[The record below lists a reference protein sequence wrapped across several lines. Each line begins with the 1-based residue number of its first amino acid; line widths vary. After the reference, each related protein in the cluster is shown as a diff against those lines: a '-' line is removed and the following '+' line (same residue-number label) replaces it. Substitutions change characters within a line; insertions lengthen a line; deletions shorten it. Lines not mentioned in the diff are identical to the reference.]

1 MLLGACL
8 DEVSTALGCK
18 LRENADPPITG
29 SNASTPVDFSRVLA
43 ATQALSQELER
54 ESLLA
59 KLIKIV
65 LEHSGADRGVLIFKK
80 SRNWV
85 IEACGTLEPGRVE
98 VPSIPLDSPGT
109 SCEIPRVSESI
120 IQEVIQTQ
128 NPILFNSE
136 IEQKDW
142 KIDTYFL
149 QHHPQS
155 ILCIPLLNR
164 TQKIWGLIYLEN
176 YRIANSFTPQRLT
189 ELNLLLPQIVISLE
203 NANRYNSLEQDLEQ
217 RTQQLYQV
225 RQELEVS
232 QNQLIQLEKMATLG
246 QHIAEVA
253 HEIKT
258 PLAAIQASVD
268 NLSNSFNQTLQ
279 KFPALFSK
287 LSCQQHSSFFSLIST
302 SCKSETFLSF
312 REERQWKRHLKQ
324 KLAAQGIEPAETL
337 ATLLTQMGMTQDLQP
352 FLPLLKAQNNTS
364 ILDVAYHFVL
374 QHRNSKNIKLAVKTI
389 SNFVLALKHYAHP
402 EHSDQLTIASVT
414 QGIDTVLTLYQHQLK
429 QGIEVRKTYQDVPD
443 IFCYPEQL
451 NQVWANLIDNAM
463 QAMNYQGKLDIS
475 VVRCQD
481 QVRVQIKDSGG
492 GIPAEIREKIFEPY
506 FTTKPAGEGTGIGL
520 NLVRKI
526 IEKHQGKI
534 EVESQPGGTIFS
546 VGLPLQYPEDKC
558 LIGYDSRKQLR

>member
-8 DEVSTALGCK
+8 DS
-18 LRENADPPITG
+18 PISG
-29 SNASTPVDFSRVLA
+29 SKASTSVDFSRVLA
-43 ATQALSQELER
+43 ASQALSLELER
-54 ESLLA
+54 ESLLI
-59 KLIKIV
+59 KLIQIV
-65 LEHSGADRGVLIFKK
+65 LEHSGADRGVLLLKK
-80 SRNWV
+80 SKDWV
-85 IEACGTLEPGRVE
+85 IEACGTLEPERVE
-98 VPSIPLDSPGT
+98 VLSIPLDNLGT
-109 SCEIPRVSESI
+109 HCEIPRVSRSI
-120 IQEVIQTQ
+120 IQQVIQTQ
-128 NPILFNSE
+128 KPILFKSE

-142 KIDTYFL
+142 NIDPYFL
-149 QHHPQS
+149 QDHPPS
-155 ILCIPLLNR
+155 MLCIPLFNR
-164 TQKIWGLIYLEN
+164 TQKIWGLLYLEN
-176 YRIANSFTPQRLT
+176 DRIANSFTPQRLT

-203 NANRYNSLEQDLEQ
+203 NANRYNTLKQDLKQ
-217 RTQQLYQV
+217 RTQQLSQV

-232 QNQLIQLEKMATLG
+232 QNKLIQLEKMATLG
-246 QHIAEVA
+246 QMIAEVA
-253 HEIKT
+253 HEINT
-258 PLAAIQASVD
+258 PLAAIQASVS
-268 NLSNSFNQTLQ
+268 NLSNSLNQTLQ
-279 KFPALFSK
+279 KLPALLST
-287 LSCQQHSSFFSLIST
+287 LSCQQHSSFLRLIST
-302 SCKSETFLSF
+302 TCQSETFLSF
-312 REERQWKRHLKQ
+312 REERQHKRHLKQ

-337 ATLLTQMGMTQDLQP
+337 ATLLTQMGMTQDLYP
-352 FLPLLKAQNNTS
+352 FFPLLKEKNNTS

-374 QHRNSKNIKLAVKTI
+374 QHRNSENLKLAVKTI

-402 EHSDQLTIASVT
+402 EHSDQIKIASVT

-475 VVRCQD
+475 VVRCQN

-492 GIPAEIREKIFEPY
+492 GIPAEMREKIFEPY
-506 FTTKPAGEGTGIGL
+506 FTTKSAGEGTGIGL

-526 IEKHQGKI
+526 IEKHHGKI